1 MASIS
6 VKDKYFS
13 LFKSLFPQG
22 FAWLF
27 KPGTVQANLVDSLSW
42 EFARMEERAFNFA
55 DELDPNM
62 TFEMLDRWE
71 AVLGIPDE
79 CTPEN
84 YDPTIFD
91 RRVRILQ
98 KLTTGGGQNKNFF
111 KLIAQQLGYDADIL
125 DVVNFRDFRVGQA
138 RVGQP
143 LSNSTDAGGATNSA
157 GWAYTFQIKAP
168 ATLIRPFRVGQST
181 VGERLVRTENET
193 LECVIRKY
201 APAHVTVLF
210 SYGNE

>member
-1 MASIS
+1 MASSS

-22 FAWLF
+22 MAWLF
-27 KPGTVQANLVDSLSW
+27 RDETPQTKLLDALSY
-42 EFARMEERAFNFA
+42 EYARLEERAFDFF
-55 DELDPNM
+55 DELDPNQ

-79 CTPEN
+79 CTPDDF
-84 YDPTIFD
+84 DPSIND

-98 KLTTGGGQNKNFF
+98 KLTTGGGQNKPFF
-111 KLIAQQLGYDADIL
+111 KLIAQQLGYDAEVL
-125 DVVNFRDFRVGQA
+125 DVINFRDFRAGIS

-143 LSNSTDAGGATNSA
+143 LSNSTGPGGTVSTA
-157 GWAYTFQIKAP
+157 GWAYTFQVKAP
-168 ATLIRPFRVGQST
+168 AALVRPFRVGQST

-210 SYGNE
+210 SYGN